1 MNRRIIMLF
10 PGAIGMVYGYS
21 EEFKENTYPV
31 PRFLLATSLFFTP
44 LIAPAEFMVSKNNI
58 APISTALVISA
69 YLCSLSFYIGN
80 QTGRIVSQAVQ
91 NSWIHKSLTEM

>member
-1 MNRRIIMLF
+1 
-10 PGAIGMVYGYS
+10 
-21 EEFKENTYPV
+21 
-31 PRFLLATSLFFTP
+31 
-44 LIAPAEFMVSKNNI
+44 MVSKNNI